1 MSGKK
6 RARPCPPEYEL
17 QKECVRWLKQ
27 EDYLFFAAPADK
39 FLHGLPREKG
49 MALQIWRARGFS
61 NGFPDLFVFQMGSG
75 NRLHA
80 DLEVTK
86 SSCPAPWKYG
96 SVPLPVAG
104 LGIELKIGRNPL
116 TRYQE
121 SWRDALRGRGYA
133 FVVVRNLNQLKAY
146 VRLHHGQ
153 DRSCLTAEEMASIS
167 VAQRLD

>member
-39 FLHGLPREKG
+39 FLHGSPRKKG
-49 MALQIWRARGFS
+49 MALQHRRVR
-61 NGFPDLFVFQMGSG
+61 VFQIGSG

-146 VRLHHGQ
+146 VRLRHGQ